1 MSEIGILGGTFDPFH
16 FGHLSIAE
24 AAIKEFDL
32 SEVILLPAKV
42 QPFKI
47 GREMASEEDR
57 VNMVR
62 LIAEENKQLRVS
74 TIEAYSQRVS
84 YTYKTLKLLQKEYP
98 DDKFYFILG
107 TDSFLTLEEWYKG
120 EELLQEFAFI
130 IGVRPGYKISEME
143 AMTKKLRER
152 YNAEIK
158 MLHNEIVEVSSTEIK
173 NNIRS
178 GKSIKNLVPLQIE
191 RYIDEHGLYK

>member
-16 FGHLSIAE
+16 YGHLSIAE
-24 AAIKEFDL
+24 AAIKEYDL
-32 SEVILLPAKV
+32 SEVILLPTKV

-62 LIAEENKQLRVS
+62 LIAEESRQLRVS
-74 TIEAYSQRVS
+74 TIEAYSQSVS
-84 YTYKTLKLLQKEYP
+84 YTYKTLKLLQEEHP
-98 DDKFYFILG
+98 EDKFYFILG
-107 TDSFLTLEEWYKG
+107 TDSFLTLEDWYKG
-120 EELLQEFAFI
+120 KDLLQEFAFI
-130 IGVRPGYKISEME
+130 IGVRPGYKISE
-143 AMTKKLRER
+143 TKDTAIRLKKA
-152 YNAEIK
+152 YDAEIK
-158 MLHNEIVEVSSTEIK
+158 MLHNEIIEVSSTEIK

-178 GKSIKNLVPLQIE
+178 GKSIKNLVPLQVE

>member
-32 SEVILLPAKV
+32 SEVILLPTKV

-62 LIAEENKQLRVS
+62 LIAKKNKQFRVS
-74 TIEAYSQRVS
+74 TIEAYGQRVS

-107 TDSFLTLEEWYKG
+107 TDSFLTL
-120 EELLQEFAFI
+120 
-130 IGVRPGYKISEME
+130 
-143 AMTKKLRER
+143 
-152 YNAEIK
+152 
-158 MLHNEIVEVSSTEIK
+158 
-173 NNIRS
+173 
-178 GKSIKNLVPLQIE
+178 
-191 RYIDEHGLYK
+191 

>member
-24 AAIKEFDL
+24 AAIREFDL
-32 SEVILLPAKV
+32 AEIILLPTKV

-47 GREMASEEDR
+47 GREMACEEDR

-62 LIAEENKQLRVS
+62 LIAEEKKQFRVS
-74 TIEAYSQRVS
+74 TIEAYSEQVS
-84 YTYKTLKLLQKEYP
+84 YTYKTLKLLQREYP
-98 DDKFYFILG
+98 EDKFYFIMG

-120 EELLQEFAFI
+120 KDLLREFAFI
-130 IGVRPGYKISEME
+130 IGIRPGYKVSETE
-143 AMTKKLRER
+143 STAKRLRAK
-152 YNAEIK
+152 YDADIQ
-158 MLHNEIVEVSSTEIK
+158 MLHNQIIEVSSTEIK

-178 GKSIKNLVPLQIE
+178 GKSIKNLVPLQVE

>member
-32 SEVILLPAKV
+32 SEVILLPTKV

-62 LIAEENKQLRVS
+62 LIAKENKQFRVS
-74 TIEAYSQRVS
+74 TIEAYGQRVS
-84 YTYKTLKLLQKEYP
+84 YTYKTLTLLQEEYP
-98 DDKFYFILG
+98 EDKFYFILG

-120 EELLQEFAFI
+120 KELLQEFAFI
-130 IGVRPGYKISEME
+130 IGVRPGYKTSEME
-143 AMTKKLRER
+143 DTAKRLKER

-178 GKSIKNLVPLQIE
+178 GKSIRDLVPLQVE

>member
-74 TIEAYSQRVS
+74 TIEAYSQRIS
-84 YTYKTLKLLQKEYP
+84 YTYKTLKLLQEEYP

-178 GKSIKNLVPLQIE
+178 GKSIKSLVPLQIE

>member
-1 MSEIGILGGTFDPFH
+1 MSEIGIVGGTFDPFH

-32 SEVILLPAKV
+32 SEVILLPTKV

-62 LIAEENKQLRVS
+62 LIAKENKQFRVS
-74 TIEAYSQRVS
+74 TIEAYGQRVS

-107 TDSFLTLEEWYKG
+107 TDSFLTLEEWFKG
-120 EELLQEFAFI
+120 KELLQEFAFI
-130 IGVRPGYKISEME
+130 IGVRPGYKTSETE
-143 AMTKKLRER
+143 DTAKRLKER

-178 GKSIKNLVPLQIE
+178 GKSIRDLVPLQVE

>member
-24 AAIKEFDL
+24 AAIEEFDL
-32 SEVILLPAKV
+32 SEVILLPTKV

-62 LIAEENKQLRVS
+62 LIAEENRKLRVS
-74 TIEAYSQRVS
+74 TIEAFSQRVS

-120 EELLQEFAFI
+120 KELLREFAFI
-130 IGVRPGYKISEME
+130 IGIRPGYKISETE
-143 AMTKKLRER
+143 NTAKRLKEK
-152 YNAEIK
+152 YNAEIR

-178 GKSIKNLVPLQIE
+178 GQSIENLVPTQIE

>member
-32 SEVILLPAKV
+32 SEVILLPTKV

-62 LIAEENKQLRVS
+62 LIAKENKQFRVS
-74 TIEAYSQRVS
+74 TIEAYGQRVS

-98 DDKFYFILG
+98 DDKFYPG
-107 TDSFLTLEEWYKG
+107 HRFLFDLRRMV
-120 EELLQEFAFI
+120 Q
-130 IGVRPGYKISEME
+130 
-143 AMTKKLRER
+143 RER
-152 YNAEIK
+152 TAAGICFHHRRQTGIQDKRNGRHGETSQREI
-158 MLHNEIVEVSSTEIK
+158 
-173 NNIRS
+173 
-178 GKSIKNLVPLQIE
+178 
-191 RYIDEHGLYK
+191 

>member
-24 AAIKEFDL
+24 AAIEEFDL
-32 SEVILLPAKV
+32 SEVILLPTKV

-62 LIAEENKQLRVS
+62 LIAKENKQFRVS
-74 TIEAYSQRVS
+74 TIEAYGQRVS
-84 YTYKTLKLLQKEYP
+84 YTYKTLTLLQEEYP

-120 EELLQEFAFI
+120 KELLQEFAFI
-130 IGVRPGYKISEME
+130 IGVRPGYKTSEME
-143 AMTKKLRER
+143 DTAKRLKER

-178 GKSIKNLVPLQIE
+178 GKSIRNLVPLQVE